1 MEEDHNEEIDRKLEA
16 INLMYETCTED
27 LSVSRLEEISER
39 HGMLLQQQM
48 FWVAN
53 NNTKRFLYDLREFS
67 DWLYKYL
74 ELDLLD
80 EDEFNEEFLD
90 SEF

>member
-1 MEEDHNEEIDRKLEA
+1 MEEDHDEEIDRKLEA

-27 LSVSRLEEISER
+27 LSVYRLEEISER

-80 EDEFNEEFLD
+80 EDESDQDF
-90 SEF
+90 

>member
-74 ELDLLD
+74 
-80 EDEFNEEFLD
+80 
-90 SEF
+90 

>member
-1 MEEDHNEEIDRKLEA
+1 MEEDHDEEIDRKLEA

-48 FWVAN
+48 FWVAS

-80 EDEFNEEFLD
+80 EDEFDQDF
-90 SEF
+90 

>member
-53 NNTKRFLYDLREFS
+53 NNTKRFLYDLQEFS
-67 DWLYKYL
+67 DWLFKF
-74 ELDLLD
+74 LDLD
-80 EDEFNEEFLD
+80 NFHDEF
-90 SEF
+90 

>member
-27 LSVSRLEEISER
+27 LSVSRFEEISER

-80 EDEFNEEFLD
+80 EDEFNEEF
-90 SEF
+90 

>member
-1 MEEDHNEEIDRKLEA
+1 MEEDHDEEIDRKLEA

-27 LSVSRLEEISER
+27 LSVSKLEEISER

-80 EDEFNEEFLD
+80 EDEFDQDF
-90 SEF
+90 

>member
-1 MEEDHNEEIDRKLEA
+1 MQEDYDEEIARKMEA

-27 LSVSRLEEISER
+27 LPVSKLEEISER

-53 NNTKRFLYDLREFS
+53 NNTKRFLYDLQEFS
-67 DWLYKYL
+67 TWLYKFL
-74 ELDLLD
+74 ELDNLD
-80 EDEFNEEFLD
+80 EDEFDQDF
-90 SEF
+90 

>member
-80 EDEFNEEFLD
+80 EDEFNEEF
-90 SEF
+90 

>member
-80 EDEFNEEFLD
+80 EDELNEEF
-90 SEF
+90 

>member
-1 MEEDHNEEIDRKLEA
+1 MEEQYDEIISRKMEA

-27 LSVSRLEEISER
+27 LPISKLEEISER

-53 NNTKRFLYDLREFS
+53 NNTKRFLYDLQEFS
-67 DWLYKYL
+67 TWLYKFL
-74 ELDLLD
+74 GLDHLD
-80 EDEFNEEFLD
+80 EDDLKDF
-90 SEF
+90 

>member
-1 MEEDHNEEIDRKLEA
+1 MEEDHDEEIDRKLEA

-27 LSVSRLEEISER
+27 LSVSKLEEISER

-48 FWVAN
+48 YWVAN

-80 EDEFNEEFLD
+80 EDEFDQDF
-90 SEF
+90 

>member
-27 LSVSRLEEISER
+27 LSVSRLEETPER

-80 EDEFNEEFLD
+80 EDEFNEEF
-90 SEF
+90 